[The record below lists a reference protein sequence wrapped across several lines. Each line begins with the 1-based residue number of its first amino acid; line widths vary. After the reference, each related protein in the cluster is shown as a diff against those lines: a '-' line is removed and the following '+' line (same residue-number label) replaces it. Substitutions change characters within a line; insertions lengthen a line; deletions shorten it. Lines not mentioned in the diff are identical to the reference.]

1 MPEAK
6 NGDKN
11 IVLVVDD
18 EPMILRTASAALAG
32 VGLRVIVAEDGQAGW
47 EAFTKLQDEICL
59 VLTDIVMPVVNGL
72 ELAERIREMRPD
84 MKILLM
90 SGYSDKALEIE
101 GRLNFAFIRKP
112 FLPTDLVRH
121 ISGMLGRAAG

>member
-1 MPEAK
+1 MAVVENAEK
-6 NGDKN
+6 T

-18 EPMILRTASAALAG
+18 EPTILRTASASLAG
-32 VGLRVIVAEDGQAGW
+32 IGLRVIVAEDGHEGW
-47 EAFTKLQDEICL
+47 EAFTKFQDEICL
-59 VLTDIVMPVVNGL
+59 VLTDIVMPVMNGL
-72 ELAERIREMRPD
+72 ELAERIREMRPG

-112 FLPTDLVRH
+112 FLPTDLVRR
-121 ISGMLGRAAG
+121 ISGMLGRTAG

>member
-1 MPEAK
+1 MPAAK

-32 VGLRVIVAEDGQAGW
+32 IGLRVIVAEDGQVGW
-47 EAFTKLQDEICL
+47 ESFTKLQDEICL

-72 ELAERIREMRPD
+72 ELAERIREMRPE

-112 FLPTDLVRH
+112 FLPTDLVRR

>member
-18 EPMILRTASAALAG
+18 EPMILRTASAAVAG
-32 VGLRVIVAEDGQAGW
+32 IGLRVIVAEDGQVGW
-47 EAFTKLQDEICL
+47 ESFTKLQDEICL

-90 SGYSDKALEIE
+90 SGYSDKDLEIE

>member
-6 NGDKN
+6 SGDKN

-32 VGLRVIVAEDGQAGW
+32 IGLRVIVAEDGQVGW
-47 EAFTKLQDEICL
+47 ESFTKLQDEICL

>member
-1 MPEAK
+1 MPEAQ

-32 VGLRVIVAEDGQAGW
+32 IGLRVIVAEDGQAGW
-47 EAFTKLQDEICL
+47 EAFTKFQDEICL

-72 ELAERIREMRPD
+72 ELAERIREMRPE

-112 FLPTDLVRH
+112 FLPTDLVRR

>member
-32 VGLRVIVAEDGQAGW
+32 IGLWVIVAEDGQVGW
-47 EAFTKLQDEICL
+47 ESFTKLQDEICL

-121 ISGMLGRAAG
+121 ISGMLG

>member
-1 MPEAK
+1 MAVVENAEK
-6 NGDKN
+6 T

-18 EPMILRTASAALAG
+18 EPTILRTASASLAG
-32 VGLRVIVAEDGQAGW
+32 IGLRVIVAEDGHEGW
-47 EAFTKLQDEICL
+47 EAFTKFQDEICL
-59 VLTDIVMPVVNGL
+59 VLTDIVMPVMNGL

-112 FLPTDLVRH
+112 FLPTDLVRR
-121 ISGMLGRAAG
+121 ISGMLGRTAG

>member
-32 VGLRVIVAEDGQAGW
+32 IGLRVIVAEDGQAGW
-47 EAFTKLQDEICL
+47 ESFTKFQDEICL

-72 ELAERIREMRPD
+72 ELAERIREMRPE

-112 FLPTDLVRH
+112 FLPTDLVRR

>member
-18 EPMILRTASAALAG
+18 EPMILRTASAAVAG
-32 VGLRVIVAEDGQAGW
+32 IGLRVIVAEDGQVGW
-47 EAFTKLQDEICL
+47 ESFTKLQDEICL